1 MYLELH
7 DNEKDDSLVAG
18 IKNLDYEYQAEEWIK
33 ETMDNDLV
41 IRWELKDQKGGTI
54 ITKWERPEGSIEYP
68 KKVA

>member
-33 ETMDNDLV
+33 ETMDNALV
-41 IRWELKDQKGGTI
+41 IRWELKDQKSGTI
-54 ITKWERPEGSIEYP
+54 ITKWERPEGSIGYP